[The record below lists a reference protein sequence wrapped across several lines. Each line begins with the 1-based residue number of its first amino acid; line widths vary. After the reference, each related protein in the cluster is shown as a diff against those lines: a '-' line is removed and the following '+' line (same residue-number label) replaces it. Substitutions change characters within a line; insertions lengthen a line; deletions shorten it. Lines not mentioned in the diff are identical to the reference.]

1 MKLTIDT
8 QVDTHE
14 DTLTSF
20 LAFKTI
26 VRGFL

>member
-14 DTLTSF
+14 DKLTMF
-20 LAFKTI
+20 VAFKTN
-26 VRGFL
+26 RGASS